1 MSVIAIDVGAT
12 KVSAAIFSPNGEMT
26 SFRKRLLN
34 KREGRDVGILV
45 TTILDAL
52 LTTARKKRVT
62 IESIG
67 VCIPGIVNSKTGN
80 VWAPNIPKWESF
92 PLFRVLKQCVNNSS
106 IDIYIESDRS
116 CYLYGE
122 LWKGAAKECHSA
134 VFIAVGSGIG
144 AGIMIDNRFLHGA
157 GDIIGATG
165 WMGLKHPYDNAYK
178 DCGCFEYYASGN
190 GIEERTKDLVR
201 MQKEYRGILRQKP
214 IARITAQDVF
224 MAFDENDTIA
234 QQIINQAVKYW
245 GMAAANIVSLLNPQK
260 IVWGGGVFGPA
271 SNLIPE
277 IYKESCKWAQPIAIK
292 QVEYK
297 ASQLS
302 GNAGL
307 IGAAYLAIKSKKDE
321 NDDKQK
327 L

>member
-1 MSVIAIDVGAT
+1 MAVIAIDVGAS
-12 KVSAAIFSPNGEMT
+12 KISSAIFLPDGEMS

-34 KREGRDVGILV
+34 KREGIDVGILI
-45 TTILDAL
+45 TTILDGL
-52 LTTARKKRVT
+52 LTTARRKKIS

-92 PLFRVLKQCVNNSS
+92 PLYRVLKKCVNNPS
-106 IDIYIESDRS
+106 IKIYIDSDRS

-165 WMGLKHPYDNAYK
+165 WMALKPPYIDEYK
-178 DCGCFEYYASGN
+178 ECGCFEYYCSGN

-201 MQKEYRGILRQKP
+201 NKKEYRGILRQKP
-214 IARITAQDVF
+214 IARITAHDVF
-224 MAFDENDTIA
+224 MAFQENDPIA
-234 QQIINQAVKYW
+234 QQIINQAIKYW

-271 SNLIPE
+271 ASLIPE

-292 QVEYK
+292 QVTYIG
-297 ASQLS
+297 SQLS

-307 IGAAYLAIKSKKDE
+307 IGAAYLAIKSKNDE
-321 NDDKQK
+321 NEN

>member
-12 KVSAAIFSPNGEMT
+12 KISAAIFSYDGEMS

-34 KREGRDVGILV
+34 KRKGIEVGVLI
-45 TTILDAL
+45 TTILNDL
-52 LTTARKKRVT
+52 LTTARRKKNS
-62 IESIG
+62 IESVG
-67 VCIPGIVNSKTGN
+67 VCIPGIVNSKNGN

-92 PLFRVLKQCVNNSS
+92 PLHRVLKQCVNDPS

-122 LWKGAAKECHSA
+122 LWKGAAKGCHSA
-134 VFIAVGSGIG
+134 VFLAVGSGIG

-165 WMGLKHPYDNAYK
+165 WMALKPPYSNEYK
-178 DCGCFEYYASGN
+178 ECGCFEYYASGN
-190 GIEERTKDLVR
+190 GIKERTKDLVR
-201 MQKEYRGILRQKP
+201 TEKEYRGVLRQKP
-214 IARITAQDVF
+214 ITRIVTQDVF
-224 MAFDENDTIA
+224 LALEENDPIA
-234 QQIINQAVKYW
+234 QQIINQAIKYW
-245 GMAAANIVSLLNPQK
+245 GMAAANLVSLLNPEK

-271 SNLIPE
+271 AKLIPH
-277 IYKESCKWAQPIAIK
+277 IYRESCKWAQPIGIK

-307 IGAAYLAIKSKKDE
+307 IGAAYLAIKSK
-321 NDDKQK
+321 NDDNET

>member
-12 KVSAAIFSPNGEMT
+12 KISAAIFSPDGEMF

-34 KREGRDVGILV
+34 KRKGREVGVLI
-45 TTILDAL
+45 TTILDGL
-52 LTTARKKRVT
+52 LTMARRKK
-62 IESIG
+62 ISIDSIG
-67 VCIPGIVNSKTGN
+67 VCVPGIVNSKTGDA
-80 VWAPNIPKWESF
+80 WAPNIPGWESF
-92 PLFRVLKQCVNNSS
+92 PLLRVLRKCVYDTS
-106 IDIYIESDRS
+106 IDIFIESDRS

-122 LWKGAAKECHSA
+122 LWKGAAKGCHSA

-165 WMGLKHPYDNAYK
+165 WMALKSPYKSEYK
-178 DCGCFEYYASGN
+178 ECGCFEYYASGN
-190 GIEERTKDLVR
+190 GIEARTKDLVR
-201 MQKEYRGILRQKP
+201 SKKDYRGILRQKP
-214 IARITAQDVF
+214 ITRITAQDVF
-224 MAFDENDTIA
+224 VALEENDPIA
-234 QQIINQAVKYW
+234 QQIINQAIKYW
-245 GMAAANIVSLLNPQK
+245 GMAAANIVSLLNPEK

-271 SNLIPE
+271 AKLIPE
-277 IYKESCKWAQPIAIK
+277 IYKESCKWAQPIGIE
-292 QVEYK
+292 QVEYV

-307 IGAAYLAIKSKKDE
+307 VGAAYLAIKSKHDKDE
-321 NDDKQK
+321 N

>member
-1 MSVIAIDVGAT
+1 MAVIAIDVGAT
-12 KVSAAIFSPNGEMT
+12 KISSAIFLPDGEMS
-26 SFRKRLLN
+26 SFRKRLLH
-34 KREGRDVGILV
+34 KREGVEVGVLITDMLN
-45 TTILDAL
+45 DL
-52 LTTARKKRVT
+52 LTMAKRREIV

-92 PLFRVLKQCVNNSS
+92 PLLKVLQKCIYGQS
-106 IDIYIESDRS
+106 IDVYIESDRS

-144 AGIMIDNRFLHGA
+144 AGIMIDNNFLHGA
-157 GDIIGATG
+157 GDIIGAVG
-165 WMGLKHPYDNAYK
+165 WMALKQTYNSKYSE
-178 DCGCFEYYASGN
+178 CGSFEYYASGI

-201 MQKEYRGILRQKP
+201 IEKEYRGILRQKP
-214 IARITAQDVF
+214 IVRITAQDVF
-224 MAFDENDTIA
+224 KALEENDPIA
-234 QQIINQAVKYW
+234 QQIINQAIKYW
-245 GMAAANIVSLLNPQK
+245 GMAAANIVSMLNPQK
-260 IVWGGGVFGPA
+260 IIWGGGIFGPA
-271 SNLIPE
+271 ASLIPE

-292 QVEYK
+292 QVEYI

-307 IGAAYLAIKSKKDE
+307 IGAAYLAIKSGNEKNRD
-321 NDDKQK
+321 

>member
-1 MSVIAIDVGAT
+1 MAVIAIDIGAT
-12 KVSAAIFSPNGEMT
+12 KISSAIFTPDGEMS

-34 KREGRDVGILV
+34 KREGIEVGALI
-45 TTILDAL
+45 TSILDGL
-52 LTTARKKRVT
+52 MTTARKKKII

-92 PLFRVLKQCVNNSS
+92 PLYRVLKQCVNNPS
-106 IDIYIESDRS
+106 INIYIESDRS

-165 WMGLKHPYDNAYK
+165 WMALKPSYNNEYK
-178 DCGCFEYYASGN
+178 ECGCFEYYCSGN
-190 GIEERTKDLVR
+190 GIKERTKDLVR
-201 MQKEYRGILRQKP
+201 VEKEYRGILRQKP
-214 IARITAQDVF
+214 IARITAQDVL
-224 MAFDENDTIA
+224 MAFEENDPIA
-234 QQIINQAVKYW
+234 QQIINQAIKYW

-271 SNLIPE
+271 ASLIPE

-292 QVEYK
+292 QVKYT

-307 IGAAYLAIKSKKDE
+307 IGAAYLAIKSKNDE
-321 NDDKQK
+321 NET